1 MPLQFFL
8 DIPFFSLCL
17 SVGASILTT
26 CQPFL
31 GMWDGWAFSA
41 CKLSACLLF
50 HRLWTAVARRSV
62 TKSAHLDWLTKTHQS
77 PPCPCPLAK
86 QCCHF
91 HTAKIPVLEELTTAV
106 SLVLYRPQSNTW
118 VRAAG
123 LSHLT
128 PSWVPIPQ
136 LSLPRPLKCHSLQLT
151 HTTAL
156 AKKQGEERNCSTH
169 LFLSSAFAV
178 QTATFSTKMLSPVT
192 QGRSVTPSCCCT
204 TFSVAAT
211 ATDSNP
217 LDFDAIKP

>member
-50 HRLWTAVARRSV
+50 HRHWTAVARRSV

-118 VRAAG
+118 ELQASATSHPVECRSLSSLCLG
-123 LSHLT
+123 LLNVIPCNSHILLHLLKSKENKEITPLT
-128 PSWVPIPQ
+128 CSCH
-136 LSLPRPLKCHSLQLT
+136 LHSLFRLQ
-151 HTTAL
+151 H
-156 AKKQGEERNCSTH
+156 
-169 LFLSSAFAV
+169 FLQRCCHQSHRGDLLLPAAAV
-178 QTATFSTKMLSPVT
+178 PRSPWQQQQQTAIP
-192 QGRSVTPSCCCT
+192 
-204 TFSVAAT
+204 
-211 ATDSNP
+211 
-217 LDFDAIKP
+217 